1 MHLPWRQKQRSS
13 EECTSSLPS
22 EQRGL
27 RDRWSATKDTL
38 KTHVATAQDYTKDTL
53 QEYNANIKN
62 RLRAKAYELGSRP
75 AAYIVLSGFFLGSV
89 STLGVTF
96 VYRRYFR
103 RLRTAEWVTP
113 DILRR
118 KRWVRGVVTSVGDAD
133 NFRLY
138 HTPGIGWRWPLKFRR
153 VPTLSKGPI
162 VSPTSSR
169 NMCSLESINKSSK
182 SKRSTVRIAG
192 VDAPEGSH
200 FGRQAQPYAVEALAW
215 LKDAIEGR
223 IVYCQL
229 VRRDQYSRIVSVVT
243 LPPPFLPGWL
253 ITGRSLALEMIRAGT
268 GLTYEQAGA
277 EYGKYGK
284 DAFLRA
290 EAESRVA
297 RRGMWKHG
305 TVGETPAQYKRRYA
319 QSGTDVEAQVQ
330 GTAKAEKENSK
341 EDCVAATTASGVN
354 NRPTFIPGPAYMI
367 FCPTSIFTIMKLT
380 STLVLSFIA
389 SAQAATTISSLI
401 LPSGVPASSGLPFS
415 TISFDTTAATSVLSS
430 LSSLYSSESSV
441 VQSVLSSYTTDLPT
455 SILPTVTS
463 LRPAGLRRRRAHKLR
478 QPLVL
483 QDEQRQGWGWG

>member
-1 MHLPWRQKQRSS
+1 MRLPWRQKQQAS
-13 EECTSSLPS
+13 EECTPSLPS

-27 RDRWSATKDTL
+27 GARWSATKDTL
-38 KTHVATAQDYTKDTL
+38 KTHVATAHANTKYTF
-53 QEYNANIKN
+53 QEHNANVKK
-62 RLRAKAYELGSRP
+62 RLRAKAYEIGSRT
-75 AAYIVLSGFFLGSV
+75 AAYLVLSGFFLGSV

-138 HTPGIGWRWPLKFRR
+138 HTPGFGWRWPLKFRR
-153 VPTLSKGPI
+153 IPTL
-162 VSPTSSR
+162 
-169 NMCSLESINKSSK
+169 NKELK
-182 SKRSTVRIAG
+182 EQTIHVRIAG

-200 FGRQAQPYAVEALAW
+200 FGREAQPYAVEALAW

-223 IVYCQL
+223 VVYCQL
-229 VRRDQYSRIVSVVT
+229 VRRDQYSRIVSMVT

-284 DAFLRA
+284 GEFLRA

-319 QSGTDVEAQVQ
+319 QSGTEVEAQAQ
-330 GTAKAEKENSK
+330 GTAKTEKENSR
-341 EDCVAATTASGVN
+341 EG
-354 NRPTFIPGPAYMI
+354 
-367 FCPTSIFTIMKLT
+367 
-380 STLVLSFIA
+380 
-389 SAQAATTISSLI
+389 
-401 LPSGVPASSGLPFS
+401 
-415 TISFDTTAATSVLSS
+415 
-430 LSSLYSSESSV
+430 
-441 VQSVLSSYTTDLPT
+441 
-455 SILPTVTS
+455 
-463 LRPAGLRRRRAHKLR
+463 GLRGILKRLW
-478 QPLVL
+478 P
-483 QDEQRQGWGWG
+483 

>member
-1 MHLPWRQKQRSS
+1 MHLPWRQKQQAS
-13 EECTSSLPS
+13 EECTPSLPS

-27 RDRWSATKDTL
+27 GARWSATKDAF
-38 KTHVATAQDYTKDTL
+38 KTHVATAQANTKYTL
-53 QEYNANIKN
+53 QRYNANVKDCLRAKASEECTPSLPSEQRGLGARWSATKDAFKTHVATAQAN
-62 RLRAKAYELGSRP
+62 TKYTLQRYNDSVKDRLRAKAYQLGSRP
-75 AAYIVLSGFFLGSV
+75 VAYLVLSGFFLA
-89 STLGVTF
+89 L
-96 VYRRYFR
+96 RYFR

-113 DILRR
+113 DILQR

-138 HTPGIGWRWPLKFRR
+138 HTPGFGWRWPLKFRR
-153 VPTLSKGPI
+153 QTI
-162 VSPTSSR
+162 H
-169 NMCSLESINKSSK
+169 
-182 SKRSTVRIAG
+182 VRIAG

-243 LPPPFLPGWL
+243 LSPPFFPGWL

-284 DAFLRA
+284 DEFLRA

-319 QSGTDVEAQVQ
+319 QSGTDIEAQVQ
-330 GTAKAEKENSK
+330 GTAKVEKENSK
-341 EDCVAATTASGVN
+341 EG
-354 NRPTFIPGPAYMI
+354 
-367 FCPTSIFTIMKLT
+367 
-380 STLVLSFIA
+380 
-389 SAQAATTISSLI
+389 
-401 LPSGVPASSGLPFS
+401 
-415 TISFDTTAATSVLSS
+415 
-430 LSSLYSSESSV
+430 
-441 VQSVLSSYTTDLPT
+441 
-455 SILPTVTS
+455 
-463 LRPAGLRRRRAHKLR
+463 GLRRILKRL
-478 QPLVL
+478 
-483 QDEQRQGWGWG
+483 WS

>member
-1 MHLPWRQKQRSS
+1 MRLPWLQKQQAS
-13 EECTSSLPS
+13 EEYTSSPPS

-27 RDRWSATKDTL
+27 EARWSAMKNTL
-38 KTHVATAQDYTKDTL
+38 KTRVATVQANMRDTL
-53 QEYNANIKN
+53 QEYNANVKD
-62 RLRAKAYELGSRP
+62 RLKSKAYELASRP
-75 AAYIVLSGFFLGSV
+75 AAYLVLSGFFLGSV
-89 STLGVTF
+89 STLGATF

-113 DILRR
+113 DILQR

-138 HTPGIGWRWPLKFRR
+138 HTPGFGWGWPLKFRR
-153 VPTLSKGPI
+153 VPTLSKELKEQTI
-162 VSPTSSR
+162 H
-169 NMCSLESINKSSK
+169 
-182 SKRSTVRIAG
+182 VRIAG

-215 LKDAIEGR
+215 LKDMIEGR

-268 GLTYEQAGA
+268 GLTYQQAGA

-284 DAFLRA
+284 DEFLKA

-319 QSGTDVEAQVQ
+319 QNGTDVEAPVQ
-330 GTAKAEKENSK
+330 GTAKVEKENSK
-341 EDCVAATTASGVN
+341 EGGL
-354 NRPTFIPGPAYMI
+354 RG
-367 FCPTSIFTIMKLT
+367 IMK
-380 STLVLSFIA
+380 
-389 SAQAATTISSLI
+389 
-401 LPSGVPASSGLPFS
+401 
-415 TISFDTTAATSVLSS
+415 
-430 LSSLYSSESSV
+430 
-441 VQSVLSSYTTDLPT
+441 
-455 SILPTVTS
+455 
-463 LRPAGLRRRRAHKLR
+463 KL
-478 QPLVL
+478 
-483 QDEQRQGWGWG
+483 WS